1 MQRTVEADTQV
12 APSKP
17 TSYDSSAALSTLVI
31 LGASITALAV
41 ARDAH
46 RYGLRPLVVDS
57 QDGPAFHSRW
67 VKGVKLAS
75 LAPEVWAERV
85 SSLGSPHAAL
95 IATSDHWIRFLIDH
109 RRRLS
114 ASYQLIVQPDDLTLE
129 ICLDKWAFAEWC
141 AASGLPAPV
150 AWTPGRDPRPAL
162 LAFPVLLRPL
172 RTLHSIPQ
180 STLPKA
186 VQVHDEAELTHWLQQ
201 FAMQQAIPLVTE
213 SLLGRPLE
221 QYSIPFARRAGITLL
236 FSARK
241 VRPPAEMCQT
251 GTCVEM
257 CVDERVVQ
265 LARTAVERLDY
276 FGIGEVELLRDTAT
290 GKDYLI
296 EINARPW
303 LQYALAP
310 ASNHNFLGLVLG
322 LPATGA
328 MSAVQTGR
336 TWVDLYQDLFVA
348 FSRSIGV
355 VRHGHLGLVAYLLSL
370 TRCNV
375 FALFDWRDPRPFL
388 RSLRHR

>member
-1 MQRTVEADTQV
+1 MQRTVEADTHV

-17 TSYDSSAALSTLVI
+17 TNYDSSAALSTLVI

-46 RYGLRPLVVDS
+46 RYGLRPVIVDS
-57 QDGPAFHSRW
+57 HDGPAFHSRW
-67 VKGVKLAS
+67 VKGVNLAS
-75 LAPEVWAERV
+75 VALEVWADRI

-114 ASYQLIVQPDDLTLE
+114 ASYQLIVQPDDPTLE

-150 AWTPGRDPRPAL
+150 AWTPGRDPRPAS

-201 FAMQQAIPLVTE
+201 FAMQHAIPLVTE

-265 LARTAVERLDY
+265 LARIVVERLDY

-328 MSAVQTGR
+328 ISAVQTGR